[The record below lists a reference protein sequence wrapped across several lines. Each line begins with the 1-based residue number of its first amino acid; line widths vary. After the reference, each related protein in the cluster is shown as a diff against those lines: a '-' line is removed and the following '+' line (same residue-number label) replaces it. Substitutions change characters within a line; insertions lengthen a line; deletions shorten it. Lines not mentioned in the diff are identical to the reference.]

1 MNEEVRDSKE
11 QQDGI
16 DLVKE
21 YEDLFR
27 DANKE
32 IINIVGKQGE
42 LLERF
47 RDEDEFF
54 DRVWL
59 SRSNISFKISLYKFL
74 RKFPLLKNWTLTSS
88 YFKTNFEANKKVR
101 KLNVNIFAEES
112 KKLILL
118 FFIFFVLVWIV
129 LENFIHWKS
138 FLVCCREFYRVW
150 RTLSSV
156 ENFIECGEF
165 YPVWRILSSV
175 EYFISNQNSEKHPRL
190 KL

>member
-1 MNEEVRDSKE
+1 MELNEEVRDSKE

-74 RKFPLLKNWTLTSS
+74 RKLPLLKN
-88 YFKTNFEANKKVR
+88 
-101 KLNVNIFAEES
+101 
-112 KKLILL
+112 
-118 FFIFFVLVWIV
+118 
-129 LENFIHWKS
+129 
-138 FLVCCREFYRVW
+138 
-150 RTLSSV
+150 
-156 ENFIECGEF
+156 
-165 YPVWRILSSV
+165 
-175 EYFISNQNSEKHPRL
+175 
-190 KL
+190 